1 MKRLFALIASFLRL
15 RVIFPVPAGLAPDK
29 VGMWGLIGLMA
40 NLNNY
45 AENISAAISTTV
57 APTLTPAQLL
67 AGFTQLSTGAGGGYN
82 VTLPSTAAI
91 IAALG
96 PSIPTDGT
104 YFQAVHIFN
113 NNSGQ
118 TATLVAGDA
127 STTITGNNTGATNT
141 VRKLM
146 LNVTSPTTITLTNV
160 GTWNL

>member
-1 MKRLFALIASFLRL
+1 MKKLFALIASFFRP

-29 VGMWGLIGLMA
+29 VGMWGLIGLMS

-45 AENISAAISTTV
+45 AETISAAISTAT
-57 APTLTPAQLL
+57 APTLTAAQLL
-67 AGFTQLSTGAGGGYN
+67 AGFTQLSTGAGGPYN
-82 VTLPSTAAI
+82 VTLPSTASI

-96 PSIPTDGT
+96 PAVPTDGT
-104 YFQAVHIFN
+104 YSEPIHILN

-127 STTITGNNTGATNT
+127 STTLTGTMTVATNT
-141 VRKLM
+141 TRKLM
-146 LNVTSPTTITLTNV
+146 LTVTSATTITIQNV